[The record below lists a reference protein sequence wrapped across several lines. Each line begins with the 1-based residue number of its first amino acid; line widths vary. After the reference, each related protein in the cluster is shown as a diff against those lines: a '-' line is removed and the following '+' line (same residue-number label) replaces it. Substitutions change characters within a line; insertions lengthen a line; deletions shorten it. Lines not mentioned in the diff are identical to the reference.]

1 MSEQKNLANDRRILI
16 SKNDCREIAELLMWR
31 FPGAV
36 YDEETTLID
45 FSNSPKWKEFQEK
58 YLTKRV

>member
-1 MSEQKNLANDRRILI
+1 MSEQKENVSDRKVLI
-16 SKNDCREIAELLMWR
+16 SKSECREIAEVFMWR

-36 YDEETTLID
+36 YNEETTLID

-58 YLTKRV
+58 YLKKK

>member
-1 MSEQKNLANDRRILI
+1 MSEQKENANNRRILL
-16 SKNDCREIAELLMWR
+16 SKNDCKEITELLMWR

-58 YLTKRV
+58 YLTN